1 MNMLAPINSNYY
13 STIYPQKSSNVAF
26 GTTRRGYI
34 YNNEK
39 YVNCYT
45 TFFRNDLNWKK
56 FVKYADSNFK
66 NKSQVNVI
74 NGACSDGTESYSLA
88 IALKENLSEKSSE
101 KFLPIKAFDYDKEV
115 IKVARSGLILMSDA
129 EMGIVKLATPN
140 DYIYFEDTDEVLDI
154 ADDCTAHLKLTKRV
168 SEDLRKDII
177 FEQKDMFEV
186 LENLEDDSN
195 SIVLF
200 RNAIGHLGDAY
211 ANKFATLAS
220 KKLKSGSLVVIG
232 NFDHLDTRIVYY
244 LRENN
249 FTEVMPNVFRKNEEN
264 TSFIEKIK
272 RFFDKR

>member
-1 MNMLAPINSNYY
+1 MLAPINSSYNTVYA
-13 STIYPQKSSNVAF
+13 QKPIKIAF
-26 GTTRRGYI
+26 GSTHRGYMFDDKTGI
-34 YNNEK
+34 T
-39 YVNCYT
+39 CYT
-45 TFFRNDLNWKK
+45 IFFRQDLNWKK
-56 FVKYADSNFK
+56 FVGYLDSNFK
-66 NKSQVNVI
+66 NKKQVNII
-74 NGACSDGTESYSLA
+74 NAACSDGTESYSLA
-88 IALKENLSEKSSE
+88 IALKENLPEKSSE
-101 KFLPIKAFDYDKEV
+101 KFLPIKAYDYDKEV
-115 IKVARSGLILMSDA
+115 IKVAQSGLILMSEA
-129 EMGIVKLATPN
+129 ELGVVKLVTPN
-140 DYIYFEDTDEVLDI
+140 DDIYLEDTNEVVDI

-211 ANKFATLAS
+211 AYKFATLAS

-249 FTEVMPNVFRKNEEN
+249 FTEVMPNVFRKNEEKN
-264 TSFIEKIK
+264 SFVEKIK
-272 RFFDKR
+272 NLFR

>member
-1 MNMLAPINSNYY
+1 MLAPVNSSYK
-13 STIYPQKSSNVAF
+13 TIHPLKTSRVAF
-26 GTTRRGYI
+26 GSTRRGYI
-34 YNNEK
+34 YNDKK

-45 TFFRNDLNWKK
+45 VFFRNDLNWKK
-56 FVKYADSNFK
+56 FVKYVDSNFK
-66 NKSQVNVI
+66 NKRQVNVI

-88 IALKENLSEKSSE
+88 IALKENLPEKSSS

-115 IKVARSGLILMSDA
+115 IKAAQSGLILMSDA
-129 EMGIVKLATPN
+129 EMGVVKLSTPN
-140 DYIYFEDTDEVLDI
+140 DHIYFEDTDEVLDI
-154 ADDCTAHLKLTKRV
+154 EDDCMAQYKSTKRV
-168 SEDLRKDII
+168 NEDLRKNII

-220 KKLKSGSLVVIG
+220 EKLKSGSLVVIG
-232 NFDHLDTRIVYY
+232 NFDRLDTNIFNY
-244 LRENN
+244 LRKNN
-249 FTEVMPNVFRKNEEN
+249 FTEVMPCVFRKNKEK

-272 RFFDKR
+272 NFFK